1 MRRTP
6 PLGARGGLGRA
17 GRRGDRRAGP
27 RDAQPDRPQDAGT
40 FNDDM
45 GTGVPGEP
53 ADADV
58 PGEGDAAEPCPDD
71 GLACTE
77 VLRDEEGDCITV
89 LQPGFCLIGG
99 ACWFAFQPEPELP
112 CFFCVPDLDAGAFVA
127 YQGLACDDGDPC
139 TSGDVCGPEGECSPG
154 VPTDCN
160 DLNADTVQWR
170 ATPGDGTTGDLYQY
184 YGERWPGATCEPA
197 APGCQWAVYSIMV
210 SGTCGPLYGFL
221 EAALAGNLLVGG
233 GPLGTAPLYL
243 VFGSL
248 RILVMVQAARVEVTL
263 SLAGGGSVGQGGL
276 AGGVNKQSLLAAVE
290 AAPADQFPPPLLAR
304 HRPPVRDPVSS
315 AGLGP
320 GPRWL
325 AKVRVPRRAVHA
337 GVRGNRRASWTAR

>member
-1 MRRTP
+1 
-6 PLGARGGLGRA
+6 
-17 GRRGDRRAGP
+17 
-27 RDAQPDRPQDAGT
+27 
-40 FNDDM
+40 M

-290 AAPADQFPPPLLAR
+290 AAPADQFPPPLLRDIVLQYVTLYLQPDLDLDHDGSPKSVSLGVPFTLVSGEIVGPLGRLADTAFSPFVAQSTFAR
-304 HRPPVRDPVSS
+304 LT
-315 AGLGP
+315 GY
-320 GPRWL
+320 
-325 AKVRVPRRAVHA
+325 
-337 GVRGNRRASWTAR
+337 